1 MTPPQGSSEVPLSD
15 ELEVPA
21 AEPTFD
27 RGLRIA
33 LAVTLPIVL
42 FCAIY
47 GAMQARF
54 VARDTAALRDE
65 VEALHTQVVKLQQR
79 PVATLRPAVASP
91 RPTPRKGKK
100 AKASDDGGGKSKAK
114 AAKSGKRKAGK
125 AKAKAQAA
133 EGEEAIPARD
143 IEGKPRRKAGKAK
156 KGRGKKGRKKGK
168 GAKAEAP

>member
-27 RGLRIA
+27 RGLRVA
-33 LAVTLPIVL
+33 VAVTLPIVL

-54 VARDTAALRDE
+54 VARDTAALRGE
-65 VEALHTQVVKLQQR
+65 VEALHAQVVKLQ
-79 PVATLRPAVASP
+79 LRPAATVRSAVASP

-100 AKASDDGGGKSKAK
+100 AKAKSTDEGGSNTK

-125 AKAKAQAA
+125 AKAKAAA
-133 EGEEAIPARD
+133 DGEATPPRD
-143 IEGKPRRKAGKAK
+143 VEGKPRRKAGKAK
-156 KGRGKKGRKKGK
+156 KGRGKQGRKKGK
-168 GAKAEAP
+168 AARAEAP